1 MARRNLFYIVV
12 AFIVGVT
19 VWIFFVDRSLKQ
31 TQYELVNEVYV
42 QKKQAQKAMTRMPS
56 ATAPTSATITP
67 RQIAL
72 QQDLENLNR
81 QIEEVE
87 AQRQR
92 QQQSLETLQAQMA
105 EQNQEPTRNAT
116 QIRDYQAEILR
127 FLDDIQRNE
136 YAKSEVNR
144 QISFLLSDQGNS
156 AQVARELLDVNIQN
170 QENYL
175 REIQDQISY
184 WQNNASYVNEQ
195 QQKLQELKQQWSEQ
209 NVILQDLK
217 NQRSSI
223 GLQTQAAARALQ
235 AEKEQVLSDLADDS
249 ASLLQEVQG
258 LRQEVQRLQTTQYQ
272 EQRSQMSLRSQI
284 QQLQGSLQRQDTA
297 LQGLR
302 SDFVSKQQELESI
315 SNIDRTTGRE

>member
-1 MARRNLFYIVV
+1 MTRRNLFYIVV

-42 QKKQAQKAMTRMPS
+42 QKKQAQKAVTRMPA
-56 ATAPTSATITP
+56 ATAPASATVTP
-67 RQIAL
+67 RQMAL

-81 QIEEVE
+81 QIEEGE

-127 FLDDIQRNE
+127 FLEDIQRNE
-136 YAKSEVNR
+136 YAKGEVNR
-144 QISFLLSDQGNS
+144 QSSFLLSDQGSS
-156 AQVARELLDVNIQN
+156 AQVAREQL
-170 QENYL
+170 
-175 REIQDQISY
+175 
-184 WQNNASYVNEQ
+184 
-195 QQKLQELKQQWSEQ
+195 
-209 NVILQDLK
+209 
-217 NQRSSI
+217 
-223 GLQTQAAARALQ
+223 ALQ

-258 LRQEVQRLQTTQYQ
+258 LRQEVQRLQTSQFQ
-272 EQRSQMSLRSQI
+272 QQRSQMSLRSQI
-284 QQLQGSLQRQDTA
+284 QQLQGSLQRQDTT

>member
-1 MARRNLFYIVV
+1 MTRRNLFYIVI

-31 TQYELVNEVYV
+31 TQYELVNEIYV
-42 QKKQAQKAMTRMPS
+42 QKKQAQKTVTRQP
-56 ATAPTSATITP
+56 AAVPTSVPLTP
-67 RQIAL
+67 RQMAL

-81 QIEEVE
+81 QIEEGE

-92 QQQSLETLQAQMA
+92 QQQSLETLQAQIA
-105 EQNQEPTRNAT
+105 EQNEAPTRNTT

-127 FLDDIQRNE
+127 FLEDIQRTE
-136 YAKSEVNR
+136 YAKGEVDR
-144 QISFLLSDQGNS
+144 RSSFLLSDQGNS
-156 AQVARELLDVNIQN
+156 AQIAREQLDVTIQN
-170 QENYL
+170 QESYM
-175 REIQDQISY
+175 REIQGQISY
-184 WQNNASYVNEQ
+184 WQNNASYFNEQ
-195 QQKLQELKQQWSEQ
+195 QQKLQELQEQWREQ
-209 NVILQDLK
+209 NLLLQDLK
-217 NQRSSI
+217 NQRASI

-235 AEKEQVLSDLADDS
+235 AEKEQALSDLADES

-258 LRQEVQRLQTTQYQ
+258 LRQEVQRLQTSQYQ
-272 EQRSQMSLRSQI
+272 QQRSQMSLRSQI

-302 SDFVSKQQELESI
+302 SEYVSKQQELESI

>member
-1 MARRNLFYIVV
+1 MTRRNLFYIVV

-42 QKKQAQKAMTRMPS
+42 QKKQAQKAVTRMPA

-67 RQIAL
+67 RQMAL

-81 QIEEVE
+81 QIEEGEV
-87 AQRQR
+87 QRQR

-127 FLDDIQRNE
+127 FLEDIQRNE
-136 YAKSEVNR
+136 YAKGEVNR
-144 QISFLLSDQGNS
+144 QSSFLLSDQGNS
-156 AQVARELLDVNIQN
+156 AQVAREQLDANIQN

-175 REIQDQISY
+175 REIQGQISS
-184 WQNNASYVNEQ
+184 WQNNSSYVNEQ
-195 QQKLQELKQQWSEQ
+195 QQKLQELQEQWNEQ
-209 NVILQDLK
+209 NLILQDLK

-258 LRQEVQRLQTTQYQ
+258 LRQEVQRLQTSQFQ
-272 EQRSQMSLRSQI
+272 QQRSQMSLRSQI
-284 QQLQGSLQRQDTA
+284 QQLQGSLQRQDTT

-302 SDFVSKQQELESI
+302 SEFVSKQQELESI